1 MKIGVLNDSHF
12 GARNDSGLFLDYF
25 ISFYENVFFP
35 YIKENKIKEIIH
47 LGDFFDRRKY
57 INFNTLQKVREKILD
72 PLQAMGVKINLSLGN
87 HDTYYKNT
95 NKVNSPK
102 ELLSAYDNIVIH
114 ESPIALDYDGLSVGL
129 IPWINEENRDE
140 TLDFLKSCRCSVI
153 GGHFELEGYE
163 VMRGMSFSGGMSDK
177 PLRRFEKVLS
187 GHFHTKSQKNNV
199 HYLGTQYQITFSDL
213 HDMKGFHVLDTETRD
228 LEFIENPDKMFY
240 SFVYDDKDKKA
251 LKDLQSE
258 LSSKLTNRYVKIIV
272 ENKTKSSLFE
282 SFIDAL
288 YELNVSDIS
297 VIEDFSA
304 DLEQEEKVDL
314 AQDTLTIISTEIDL
328 IETDLDKDS
337 LKRKMKTLYMESI
350 TNEE

>member
-1 MKIGVLNDSHF
+1 MKIGIINDSHF
-12 GARNDSGLFLDYF
+12 GARNDSALFLDYF

-35 YIKENKIKEIIH
+35 YLKENDIQQVVH

-72 PLQAMGVKINLSLGN
+72 PMEEMGVTINLSLGN

-102 ELLSAYDNIVIH
+102 ELLSSYGNIIIH
-114 ESPIALDYDGLSVGL
+114 ENPVSLDFDGLNLGL
-129 IPWINEENRDE
+129 IPWINDENRE
-140 TLDFLKSCRCSVI
+140 LTLDFLKSCKCSFI

-163 VMRGMSFSGGMSDK
+163 VMRGMNFNGGMSDK
-177 PLRRFEKVLS
+177 SLRRFEKVLS
-187 GHFHTKSQKNNV
+187 GHFHTKSQKNNI

-228 LEFIENPDKMFY
+228 VEFIENPDKMFY
-240 SFVYDDKDKKA
+240 SFVYDDKDKNA
-251 LKDLQSE
+251 LKSLQEE
-258 LSSKLTNRYVKIIV
+258 LTEKLKSRYVKIIV

-288 YELNVSDIS
+288 YELDVADIS
-297 VIEDFSA
+297 VIEDFSS
-304 DLEQEEKVDL
+304 DLEQDEKVDL

-328 IETDLDKDS
+328 IETDLDKES
-337 LKRKMKTLYMESI
+337 LKRIMKTLYMESI